1 MMVHLDTAFPA
12 FEGILRSPDQII
24 TLSAILLIPHNRRM
38 AKRGSA
44 FSACRCI
51 WLDPRFSSLPHL
63 AIHEAVP
70 KELADSNTRSYA
82 QSMLGGP
89 PRV

>member
-38 AKRGSA
+38 AKRASA
-44 FSACRCI
+44 FSAEVVPI
-51 WLDPRFSSLPHL
+51 IVEFHVAHPRLIFHAFAASLVVVWRTSALRRIRRSGSS
-63 AIHEAVP
+63 
-70 KELADSNTRSYA
+70 R
-82 QSMLGGP
+82 
-89 PRV
+89 